1 MNHISSHYIKSS
13 SSCSLLLLFQY
24 YWDCAGFVVV
34 VVAVGGSAVWK
45 STSLQL
51 VAPRTSP
58 QRRGGEERRLLLL
71 AKQPMQPRTSIRIRI
86 SHKACTY
93 IRTKYLLPPLQILH
107 IYSCL
112 CRQGRCY
119 SGSTGCRFG
128 CYSFPDQPTAEFER
142 QRTNWAAIKY
152 ESHVLPCPSIRWTL
166 QCPRTE
172 LLIIITPTPPRT
184 THTIPR
190 L

>member
-58 QRRGGEERRLLLL
+58 QRRGGEQRRLLLL

-107 IYSCL
+107 IYLCL

-128 CYSFPDQPTAEFER
+128 CYSFPDQPTPLNLNASER
-142 QRTNWAAIKY
+142 IGLQSNMNRM
-152 ESHVLPCPSIRWTL
+152 SCPVHPSVGHCNDRG
-166 QCPRTE
+166 QNF
-172 LLIIITPTPPRT
+172 
-184 THTIPR
+184 
-190 L
+190 

>member
-34 VVAVGGSAVWK
+34 VVAVGASAVWK

-58 QRRGGEERRLLLL
+58 QRRGGEQRLLLL

-107 IYSCL
+107 IYLCL

-128 CYSFPDQPTAEFER
+128 CYSFPDQPTPLNLNASER
-142 QRTNWAAIKY
+142 IGLQSNMNRM
-152 ESHVLPCPSIRWTL
+152 SCPVHPSVGHCNDRG
-166 QCPRTE
+166 QNF
-172 LLIIITPTPPRT
+172 
-184 THTIPR
+184 
-190 L
+190 